1 MLMRSLGSSLPM
13 SNYSKGA
20 LLGEGTWGHV
30 FEATRRSDGSK
41 VAIKRIKP
49 INKVVD
55 AHLPQGINFTALRE
69 IKYMKEMKGCINI
82 VEVKVSLTRL
92 LSSLILNILIIC
104 ILCIY
109 IVMLPY

>member
-82 VEVKVSLTRL
+82 VEVKVSLTLL
-92 LSSLILNILIIC
+92 LS
-104 ILCIY
+104 
-109 IVMLPY
+109 

>member
-1 MLMRSLGSSLPM
+1 M

-30 FEATRRSDGSK
+30 FEATRRSDGAK

-82 VEVKVSLTRL
+82 VEVK
-92 LSSLILNILIIC
+92 
-104 ILCIY
+104 
-109 IVMLPY
+109 MP